1 MSEDALIVRDAR
13 ETDLGALEWGDEY
26 THYRR
31 VYRRTFDETRTGR
44 RVMLLAEWNG
54 ELAGQVFLQL
64 RSADPEFADG
74 KERGYLYS
82 LRVKGTYRGLGIG
95 TRLLEAAEARL
106 RGLRYREAVIAA
118 AKSNPAARR
127 LYERLG
133 YEVFLE
139 DPGQWSYIDH
149 LEQRREVI
157 EPCWVLVK
165 RL

>member
-1 MSEDALIVRDAR
+1 MLIVRDAR
-13 ETDLGALEWGDEY
+13 ETDLEALEWGDEY
-26 THYRR
+26 AHYRK

-64 RSADPEFADG
+64 RSTDPEFADG
-74 KERGYLYS
+74 KDRGYLYS
-82 LRVKGTYRGLGIG
+82 LRVKGAYRGLGIG
-95 TRLLEAAEARL
+95 TRLVVAAEARL
-106 RGLRYREAVIAA
+106 REQGYREAVVAA
-118 AKSNPAARR
+118 AKGNPAARR

-133 YEVFLE
+133 YQVFME